1 MSLYY
6 KTDTAV
12 VCVWVNK
19 QVNPQCVCVCKW
31 VHCGKRSDSFR
42 TVLVVLLDYR
52 LYIFITIVIILKI
65 LIQSCLQVYEWSG
78 YLQFNYI
85 IHVLGFTSF
94 YLVQSVAGFLF
105 VFEFLIFLSSKSSC
119 WELWVHITRLTQS
132 CFCFF
137 CSPAANLIVY
147 KNWFVLV
154 HRLLVSVFVV
164 CFCQKLQ
171 RQHIHIQSI
180 SLPYKPMWL

>member
-105 VFEFLIFLSSKSSC
+105 VFDFPFLKIFLLGSLSTHNQINAIMLLFLLFSCSKSDS
-119 WELWVHITRLTQS
+119 L
-132 CFCFF
+132 
-137 CSPAANLIVY
+137 
-147 KNWFVLV
+147 
-154 HRLLVSVFVV
+154 
-164 CFCQKLQ
+164 QKLVCT
-171 RQHIHIQSI
+171 S
-180 SLPYKPMWL
+180 S